1 MWWCRFSAMLNQC
14 FAKHLALFSS
24 VDKVCSMHYQ
34 IEYLSCRKKPRKFY
48 PSFAK
53 GSKRRKPKGRINWN
67 RRIPERRHLRNP
79 PPIKA
84 SNQIILSP
92 GWSCFFKAKIR
103 RILRGRSPRSLK
115 EGERSAARRREQ
127 VETFFFSI
135 WHRHKRI
142 QLAKF
147 CINISS
153 VPAHN
158 FFTTQLF
165 IKFFNALISIEF

>member
-24 VDKVCSMHYQ
+24 VDKVCSVHYQ

-53 GSKRRKPKGRINWN
+53 GSKWKKPKGRINWN

-92 GWSCFFKAKIR
+92 GWSCFFRAKIR

-115 EGERSAARRREQ
+115 EGERSAVRERA
-127 VETFFFSI
+127 SG
-135 WHRHKRI
+135 
-142 QLAKF
+142 
-147 CINISS
+147 
-153 VPAHN
+153 N
-158 FFTTQLF
+158 FFLFYMTQTQKDSISKVLYQHLIRSGTQLF
-165 IKFFNALISIEF
+165 YNTAIYQVF